1 MVDEGLARLFTESES
16 WNYFQRNYQDR
27 DLRQEPPSPY
37 LERLIDVWPA
47 GESIESVLEVG
58 CSAGSNLSYL
68 RRRFGPVRTVGTEPS
83 APLVEL
89 LRRTFPESEFHPSD
103 SRSLDFRAG
112 EFDLV
117 LLRSVLHWI
126 DRDYYLQV
134 IGEALRVCRRFLIIS
149 DFSPLR
155 PARAE
160 YAHRP
165 GYFTFKMSY
174 RPLLEATNLVRTER
188 VVLDHPGDEW
198 ATVESCL
205 YRKLDPGLAFFLQ
218 SPPE

>member
-1 MVDEGLARLFTESES
+1 MVDEGLAGLFSESES
-16 WNYFQRNYQDR
+16 WNYFQRNYAGR

-47 GESIESVLEVG
+47 SERIDSVLEVG

-68 RRRFGPVRTVGTEPS
+68 RQRFGPVRAVGTEPS
-83 APLVEL
+83 APLIEL
-89 LRRTFPESEFHPSD
+89 LSRTFPENEFYRSD

-134 IGEALRVCRRFLIIS
+134 LGEALRVCRRFLIVS

-160 YAHRP
+160 YAHHR

-188 VVLDHPGDEW
+188 VLLDHPEEEW
-198 ATVESCL
+198 GTIESCL
-205 YRKLDPGLAFFLQ
+205 YRKLDPGDAFYLQ
-218 SPPE
+218 SPPG

>member
-1 MVDEGLARLFTESES
+1 MVDEGLAGLFSESES
-16 WNYFQRNYQDR
+16 WNYFQRNYAGR

-37 LERLIDVWPA
+37 LERVIEVWPE
-47 GESIESVLEVG
+47 GETIDSVLEVG

-68 RRRFGPVRTVGTEPS
+68 RRRFDPVRTVGTEPS

-89 LRRTFPESEFHPSD
+89 LGRTFPESEFHCSD
-103 SRSLDFRAG
+103 SRSLDFGAG

-117 LLRSVLHWI
+117 VLRSVLHWI

-149 DFSPLR
+149 DFSPLL
-155 PARAE
+155 PSRAA

-174 RPLLEATNLVRTER
+174 RRLLEATNLVRTER
-188 VVLDHPGDEW
+188 VVLDHPEDDWG
-198 ATVESCL
+198 TIESCL
-205 YRKLDPGLAFFLQ
+205 YRKLDPGVAFSLQ
-218 SPPE
+218 SPPG